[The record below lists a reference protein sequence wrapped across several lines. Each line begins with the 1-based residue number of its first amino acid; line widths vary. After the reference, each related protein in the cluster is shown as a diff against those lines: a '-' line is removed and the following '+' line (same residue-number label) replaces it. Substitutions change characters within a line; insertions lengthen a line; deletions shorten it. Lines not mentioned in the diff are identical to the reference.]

1 MTILEWALVPLRK
14 KPELIMTPSPLLC
27 RSWPRACRAQA
38 TLQLWRSSTHTL
50 EPSAVS
56 SCLPSHRSLLPTPP
70 GVLPCGASTWAT
82 ARRLTEKGAPPPG
95 VSVHI
100 HACHLPERSS
110 ESGTQGLFPGEMP
123 GPPHVHAQ
131 HARSYTHMRTCTYMH
146 VHMHTCTHQCTWM
159 HMVHA
164 RAHAYMP
171 IPMHMDAHAHG
182 TCTCMHVHIYTLA
195 VYTCARMQ
203 LHVYLHAHPC
213 NLWGPYE

>member
-146 VHMHTCTHQCTWM
+146 VHMHTS
-159 HMVHA
+159 
-164 RAHAYMP
+164 
-171 IPMHMDAHAHG
+171 MHMDAHG
-182 TCTCMHVHIYTLA
+182 TCTC
-195 VYTCARMQ
+195 TC
-203 LHVYLHAHPC
+203 VHAHTNAHGC
-213 NLWGPYE
+213 TRTWYMHMHARAHRHISLIRAQCLI